1 MSEMKENKS
10 LTCAVARDLMPL
22 YVENLTEEETSEKM
36 REHIASCAAC
46 AQSYGMQKTKLEI
59 EKKPQRPDFRGI
71 RFFKKSF
78 LKRIA
83 LIRAVAIMSFVI
95 LLAGYAYVFENQHI
109 NIDDIHVV
117 GQYELSDGR
126 IVIAVQADGHAVSN
140 TVRYECEWTDGRYYE
155 YDQFGNRTVVTDQN
169 CRVFAELTLVFDRFD
184 MWTKKKD
191 DRGDIFYYMFDPSD
205 FVNAYEDP
213 YRAFSTP
220 APQAADSTLINA
232 EKEEKAE
239 IAEPQPYLTYVDVNG
254 HTVWRMNDPL
264 RKLTAEEEE
273 VLLRAMEAAG
283 FLDGGALL
291 PQTDIIDT
299 LMKK

>member
-1 MSEMKENKS
+1 MSELKDNNTLS
-10 LTCAVARDLMPL
+10 CAVARDLMPL
-22 YVENLTEEETSEKM
+22 YVENLTEEETTEKM

-83 LIRAVAIMSFVI
+83 LMMAVAIMGFVI
-95 LLAGYAYVFENQHI
+95 LLSGYVYVFENQHI
-109 NIDDIHVV
+109 NMDDIHVV

-126 IVIAVQADGHAVSN
+126 IVIALQADGHAVSN
-140 TVRYECEWTDGRYYE
+140 TERHEYEYADGRYYE
-155 YDQFGNRTVVTDQN
+155 YDEYGNRTVVKDSHL
-169 CRVFAELTLVFDRFD
+169 RMMAELSLTYDRFAL
-184 MWTKKKD
+184 WTKKAD
-191 DRGDIFYYMFDPSD
+191 ERGETFYYMFDPAESVRNE
-205 FVNAYEDP
+205 FGEHA
-213 YRAFSTP
+213 AFSTP
-220 APQAADSTLINA
+220 APTDTAVLQTGEA
-232 EKEEKAE
+232 EEEVKL
-239 IAEPQPYLTYVDVNG
+239 QPYLSYLNVNG
-254 HTVWRMNDPL
+254 KRVWRNGDPL

-273 VLLRAMEAAG
+273 VLLRTMEAAG